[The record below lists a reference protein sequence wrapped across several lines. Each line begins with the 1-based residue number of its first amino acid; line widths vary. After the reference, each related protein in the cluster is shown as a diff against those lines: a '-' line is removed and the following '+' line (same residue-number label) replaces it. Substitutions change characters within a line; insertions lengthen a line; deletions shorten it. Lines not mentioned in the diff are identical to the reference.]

1 MGWGSGYELMKTHQI
16 ADLFPLIKENTRE
29 FRDLVGSIEEDGLI
43 DPIVLHGDVLVD
55 GRNRLAACKEAGVEP
70 RFVQWESLKPK
81 SSLEEWIYS
90 RNINR
95 RHLTPDQIVSI
106 YTQYNAAIIKKANE
120 ENMRKGLEIGRKM
133 KKGSGDETVLAK
145 NDRDSK
151 STVGRIAKG
160 AGVSHH
166 KARQALKLRAAV
178 EQGRID
184 KEVETRVSQG
194 LVKLKDALPKQQ
206 KQGSDLAKKIKLAW
220 SAFRARFASDE
231 LPVALDW
238 VRKEISK

>member
-1 MGWGSGYELMKTHQI
+1 MKTHQI

-95 RHLTPDQIVSI
+95 RHLTPDQVVSI

-120 ENMRKGLEIGRKM
+120 ENKRRGGEVGRQRRINAGYEIVSSKT
-133 KKGSGDETVLAK
+133 DK
-145 NDRDSK
+145 NLR
-151 STVGRIAKG
+151 STVGQIAK
-160 AGVSHH
+160 ASGVSYH
-166 KARQALKLRAAV
+166 KASQALKLRKAV
-178 EQGRID
+178 EQGRIAKD
-184 KEVETRVSQG
+184 VEVKVSHG
-194 LVKLKDALPKQQ
+194 LVKLKDALPRTR
-206 KQGSDLAKKIKLAW
+206 KQGSDLTKKIKLAW

-238 VRKEISK
+238 VRKEINK

>member
-1 MGWGSGYELMKTHQI
+1 MKIHQI

-70 RFVQWESLKPK
+70 RFVQWKSLNPK

-120 ENMRKGLEIGRKM
+120 ESKRKGGESGRQSQKTAGHEIMSSRSDKH
-133 KKGSGDETVLAK
+133 L
-145 NDRDSK
+145 R
-151 STVGRIAKG
+151 STVGQIAK
-160 AGVSHH
+160 ASGVSYH
-166 KARQALKLRAAV
+166 KAAQALKLRNAV

-184 KEVETRVSQG
+184 KEVEIKVSHG
-194 LVKLKDALPKQQ
+194 LVKLKDALPRQQ
-206 KQGSDLAKKIKLAW
+206 KQALVLSQKIKTAW

-238 VRKEISK
+238 VKKEISK

>member
-1 MGWGSGYELMKTHQI
+1 MKTHQI

-95 RHLTPDQIVSI
+95 RHLTPDQVVSI

-120 ENMRKGLEIGRKM
+120 ENRRKGGEVGRQRQK
-133 KKGSGDETVLAK
+133 SAGDEIVSSRSDKDLQ
-145 NDRDSK
+145 

-184 KEVETRVSQG
+184 KEVEKKVSQG
-194 LVKLKDALPKQQ
+194 LVKLKDVLPKQQ
-206 KQGSDLAKKIKLAW
+206 RQGSDLPKKIKLAW
-220 SAFRARFASDE
+220 SAFRSRFASDE

-238 VRKEISK
+238 VRKEINK